1 VAPLFISRQGW
12 NKSTFIQSLLPP
24 ELQWGYTNQLDVS
37 EKRQT
42 LQAMSQ
48 FLLINLDEFNQI
60 SPTLQQGFLKNIITL
75 PSVKV
80 KRPYG
85 KHVEPFPR
93 LASFIAATNQT
104 DVLTDPSGGRRF
116 LSVEL
121 SGPIDV
127 SHRPNHEQ
135 LFAQALHALDHHE
148 PHFFNEEQTQQI
160 MESNR
165 QYQLLTPVEQYFNDY
180 FEVAKDESEGQYLMA
195 SAIFA
200 HIKKMVGADLR
211 LNSLFSFGRTLTNMP
226 EMIKKRT
233 KNGTE
238 YLVKMR
244 K

>member
-1 VAPLFISRQGW
+1 
-12 NKSTFIQSLLPP
+12 
-24 ELQWGYTNQLDVS
+24 
-37 EKRQT
+37 
-42 LQAMSQ
+42 
-48 FLLINLDEFNQI
+48 
-60 SPTLQQGFLKNIITL
+60 
-75 PSVKV
+75 
-80 KRPYG
+80 
-85 KHVEPFPR
+85 
-93 LASFIAATNQT
+93 
-104 DVLTDPSGGRRF
+104 
-116 LSVEL
+116 
-121 SGPIDV
+121 
-127 SHRPNHEQ
+127 
-135 LFAQALHALDHHE
+135 
-148 PHFFNEEQTQQI
+148 